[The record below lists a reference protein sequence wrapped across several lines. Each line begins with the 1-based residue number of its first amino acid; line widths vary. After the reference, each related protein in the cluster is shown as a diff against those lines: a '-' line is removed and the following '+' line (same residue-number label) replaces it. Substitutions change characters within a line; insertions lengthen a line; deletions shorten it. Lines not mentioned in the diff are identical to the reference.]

1 MNGVMSSQLG
11 TFAEENLENSPAL
24 QNLSIRSNSHPVNI
38 NNHKEVKHALA
49 PSMVWLIDAVDK
61 KRIQFQSKADE
72 EAFSQIMLISF
83 QLITQIYPESSV
95 LH

>member
-1 MNGVMSSQLG
+1 MKRIESEVN
-11 TFAEENLENSPAL
+11 TFIDEDLENSPVL

-38 NNHKEVKHALA
+38 NNHKEVKQVLA
-49 PSMVWLIDAVDK
+49 PSMVWLIDTVDK

>member
-1 MNGVMSSQLG
+1 MVDMEFESK
-11 TFAEENLENSPAL
+11 TFSDEDLVNSPAL

-38 NNHKEVKHALA
+38 NNPKEVKQALA